1 MTEYTDSAIFD
12 YLYSK
17 LCNTRYSRVICGLKP
32 NSMYALDIENEDFSD
47 MFLQYSAKFKEI
59 VRNVVLNIL
68 QEQYGETVDV
78 NFMFK
83 DLKIILVDNTPVDM
97 SIINSK
103 FENVVITFDSL
114 ISGTDSPKTYIKK
127 GTAVC
132 PLCFNEETVTCDF
145 EKKIYA
151 PICLNIT
158 CKKSKMILK
167 SDKVITD
174 DVQTLLLQQPLD
186 KSRNSSPV
194 TFTAK
199 AYGLDVGNSFTGQ
212 NKRIT
217 GIFRSIIEPSE
228 NENDVY
234 IDILSINDLKE
245 DEEIKPTEEEEKK
258 YRMDAILPSHVDNLV
273 SSFAPNIYG
282 MNNIKLS
289 ILLQLVG
296 GVKGNKRSD
305 INIFLIGDPSMA
317 KSELLKYAK
326 LITKK
331 SIYTSGRGSTAAG
344 LTIGL
349 VKLSD
354 GRMIAQAGVLPL
366 CSGGFAFIDEFDKMN
381 KDDRSAMH
389 EAMEQQTVSIA
400 KAGIVLSLPAKTSV
414 LAAANPKF
422 GVYDSNMSLRD
433 NVDIPAPLLT
443 RFDLIFLIKDIVNTT
458 DDIMKA
464 NHVINS
470 FESKPI
476 VKTDVVLD
484 QKSLIT
490 FLNLARAQNPRLTDD
505 VKKEIV
511 KIYNNMRTLSKPD
524 ELPVGIRQLEALVR
538 LSYAL
543 AKLKMKD
550 EVELEDVNTIKDL
563 IESMYNT
570 FNLSISTGH
579 TQTLLDVSKKQNK
592 QHVAEQI
599 WNTCHNEDG
608 NVNLVIFIKCLVE
621 AGFSQTDAKNLF
633 SNWERFNQVKLNSD
647 GTYKKL

>member
-1 MTEYTDSAIFD
+1 MIEYTDSAIYDFI
-12 YLYSK
+12 YKK
-17 LCNTRYSRVICGLKP
+17 LCNTKYSRVICNLKP
-32 NSMYALDIENEDFSD
+32 TNTYTLDIENEDFSD
-47 MFLQYSAKFKEI
+47 MFLQYPVKFKDI
-59 VRNVVLNIL
+59 VRDVVLSIL
-68 QEQYGETVDV
+68 QEQYGQTVDI

-83 DLKIILVDNTPVDM
+83 DLKIILTDNTPIDM

-103 FENVVITFDSL
+103 FENVVITFDCL
-114 ISGTDSPKTYIKK
+114 ISGTDRPKTYIKK

-132 PLCFNEETVTCDF
+132 PLCFNEVSVSCDF
-145 EKKIYA
+145 EKKIQQ
-151 PICLNIT
+151 PICSNIT
-158 CKKSKMILK
+158 CRKSKMILK
-167 SDKVITD
+167 SDKIVTD

-194 TFTAK
+194 IFMAK
-199 AYGLDVGNSFTGQ
+199 TYGLDVGNAFIGQ
-212 NKRIT
+212 NKRIV
-217 GIFRSIIEPSE
+217 GIFRSVIDISE
-228 NENDVY
+228 NENEVY
-234 IDILSINDLKE
+234 IDVLSINDLKE
-245 DEEIKPTEEEEKK
+245 DIDIKPTEEEEKK
-258 YRMDAILPSHVDNLV
+258 YRLDAISPSHIDNLI

-282 MNNIKLS
+282 MRDIKLS

-296 GVKGNKRSD
+296 GIKGNKRSD

-317 KSELLKYAK
+317 KSEMLKYAK

-400 KAGIVLSLPAKTSV
+400 KAGIVLSLPAKTAV

-422 GVYDSNMSLRD
+422 GIYDSTMTLHD

-458 DDIMKA
+458 DDMMKA
-464 NHVINS
+464 SHVINS
-470 FESKPI
+470 FEGKPV
-476 VKTDVVLD
+476 VKTDIIMD

-490 FLNLARAQNPRLTDD
+490 FLNLARSQNPRLTNE
-505 VKKEIV
+505 VKNEII
-511 KIYNNMRTLSKPD
+511 KIYNNMRSLSKPD

-550 EVELEDVNTIKDL
+550 EVELQDVNIIKQL

-570 FNLSISTGH
+570 FDLSILTGN

-592 QHVAEQI
+592 QHIAEQV
-599 WNTCHNEDG
+599 WKSCENKDG
-608 NVNLVIFIKCLVE
+608 NVNLVIFIKRLVDSE
-621 AGFSQTDAKNLF
+621 FDPIDAKNLF